1 MFTVFVVGKLP
12 YLGCPFCL
20 ICKSLISKLSLP
32 DFCFCRCKDY
42 YLRLDR
48 RLFARRDV
56 RKCLLKCRESLIFF
70 FCLLCKSAFSNILK
84 IVDRRFG
91 FITLVPILYVD
102 VCEGE
107 KKVSLLLYHLR
118 HLKKRRVKC
127 CIFTVAPNKRFMV
140 LGSVSSSV
148 DGGGHPCEGVGPQ
161 NGMPP

>member
-1 MFTVFVVGKLP
+1 VFTVFVVGKLP

-107 KKVSLLLYHLR
+107 KKVSLLFYHLHR
-118 HLKKRRVKC
+118 HKKK
-127 CIFTVAPNKRFMV
+127 KKKKKQSD
-140 LGSVSSSV
+140 GSNAEHLHSGAQQALHGAGICLV
-148 DGGGHPCEGVGPQ
+148 VG
-161 NGMPP
+161 